1 MNTQNGYSKL
11 SACALR
17 QNIMLIYL
25 QHSICTLCL
34 IIDVI
39 LAKMRTMS
47 DKIGK
52 SIRLKNT
59 QPEES
64 HSMAIDKKLSCCVRA
79 VIPAPLYYRNLQRIN
94 DSNYA

>member
-1 MNTQNGYSKL
+1 MLSSQKCRQCQIKLENLLDSK
-11 SACALR
+11 
-17 QNIMLIYL
+17 
-25 QHSICTLCL
+25 T
-34 IIDVI
+34 
-39 LAKMRTMS
+39 
-47 DKIGK
+47 
-52 SIRLKNT
+52 T